1 MTTLVPGPLTARI
14 MPYVELLYPDDHG
27 AVVQSLV
34 ELAQRYAAALPGREV
49 APPTQRTACLITYGD
64 GIRRR
69 GEAPLH
75 TLAEFLHDH
84 VGDVVSDV
92 HLLPMF
98 PWTSDDGFA
107 VVDHRAVNP
116 ALGSWANVAELA
128 ADHAVMFDF
137 VANHTSS
144 HQPVV
149 PRLVGRRTGLCRVLR
164 REGPGLRRRPRGPSA
179 DHAPVPLVPTA

>member
-1 MTTLVPGPLTARI
+1 MTSFDTAPLTARI
-14 MPYVELLYPDDHG
+14 APYVQSLYPDDRGEVLH
-27 AVVQSLV
+27 ALV
-34 ELAQRYAAALPGREV
+34 GLAERYAADLSGREV
-49 APPTQRTACLITYGD
+49 APPTERTACLITYGD

-75 TLAEFLHDH
+75 TLAGFLDDH
-84 VGDVVSDV
+84 VGDLVSDV

-116 ALGSWANVAELA
+116 ALGTWDDVAELA
-128 ADHAVMFDF
+128 AKHAVMFDF

-144 HQPVV
+144 HSAWFRGWLAATRPT
-149 PRLVGRRTGLCRVLR
+149 RASTSRRT
-164 REGPGLRRRPRGPSA
+164 
-179 DHAPVPLVPTA
+179 PTSTNRM